1 MSSKGGTNGAEADSF
16 ENAGAAITAIT
27 QPAVGAAVLNA
38 DGSITY
44 TPPADYNGTVTL
56 SYTVTSGG
64 VSETATITIE
74 VTAVNDAPVNTVP
87 GAQTLGEDAG
97 PVAIPGLSV
106 ADPDSSDAAPQVLT
120 TVLTIPAASGALAA
134 AGGTYNAATGELTIS
149 GTAAQINAALA
160 TLTYTPTA
168 DFNTGAAGPFTVTM
182 VSDDG
187 VAAPAVSSF
196 TIAVTPVADIVA
208 DTVTTAEDSAVTFNP
223 LSGANGAEADSF
235 ENSGAAITAIT
246 QPAVGAA
253 VLNADGSITYTPPA
267 DYNGTVT
274 LSYTVTSGGVSETAT
289 ITIEVTSVN
298 DAPVNTVPGAQT
310 LGEDAGPVA
319 IPGLSVADPD
329 SSDAAPQVLT
339 TVLTIPAASGALAA
353 AGGTYNAATGELTI
367 SGTAARSM
375 PRLRR

>member
-1 MSSKGGTNGAEADSF
+1 
-16 ENAGAAITAIT
+16 
-27 QPAVGAAVLNA
+27 
-38 DGSITY
+38 
-44 TPPADYNGTVTL
+44 
-56 SYTVTSGG
+56 
-64 VSETATITIE
+64 
-74 VTAVNDAPVNTVP
+74 
-87 GAQTLGEDAG
+87 
-97 PVAIPGLSV
+97 
-106 ADPDSSDAAPQVLT
+106 
-120 TVLTIPAASGALAA
+120 
-134 AGGTYNAATGELTIS
+134 
-149 GTAAQINAALA
+149 
-160 TLTYTPTA
+160 
-168 DFNTGAAGPFTVTM
+168 M
-182 VSDDG
+182 VSDRRRG
-187 VAAPAVSSF
+187 RAGPSSF

-235 ENSGAAITAIT
+235 ENAGAAITAIT

-329 SSDAAPQVLT
+329 SSDATPQVLT

-353 AGGTYNAATGELTI
+353 AGGTYNAATGELTL
-367 SGTAARSM
+367 SGTAAEINAALATLTYTPLADFNTGSSSFTVTMVSDDGVAAPAVSSFTIRS
-375 PRLRR
+375 PRWPTSLPIR

>member
-1 MSSKGGTNGAEADSF
+1 MMLSTQPGTNGAEADSF

-44 TPPADYNGTVTL
+44 TPPADNGTVTL

-106 ADPDSSDAAPQVLT
+106 ADPDSSDAVPQVLT

-134 AGGTYNAATGELTIS
+134 ARRDLNAATGELTIS

-168 DFNTGAAGPFTVTM
+168 DFNTGQPVPFTVTM

-235 ENSGAAITAIT
+235 ENSRRCDHRDH
-246 QPAVGAA
+246 PA
-253 VLNADGSITYTPPA
+253 
-267 DYNGTVT
+267 
-274 LSYTVTSGGVSETAT
+274 GGRRR
-289 ITIEVTSVN
+289 
-298 DAPVNTVPGAQT
+298 GAQRRR
-310 LGEDAGPVA
+310 LDH
-319 IPGLSVADPD
+319 LY
-329 SSDAAPQVLT
+329 
-339 TVLTIPAASGALAA
+339 A
-353 AGGTYNAATGELTI
+353 AG
-367 SGTAARSM
+367 
-375 PRLRR
+375 RL